1 MIGNT
6 IADKIT
12 KASNTANKNE
22 AENIELNKKIPK
34 TVYIYIYI
42 YITRKKTTNYW
53 WAEINV
59 IYK

>member
-42 YITRKKTTNYW
+42 TRKKTTNYW